1 MIRDGKLFVI
11 EGPDGSGKTTMV
23 SHLIARLH
31 KENIPVEDIALP
43 NPDCILYK
51 EIREYLTK
59 QDLDIDVLQ
68 SMMINNMRDCFENII
83 VPKIESGIN
92 IILDRWAVSTII
104 YNIVKNGNLIKKEFL
119 TKDNE
124 IDLERVVRVASSSLW
139 PDRIFYLNTPLCD
152 ILNNAMKRFMFGDD
166 KEVFDKTDSIKYVYY
181 TYQDFYKAV
190 TTKGYKFDN
199 KYPIYEFK
207 TSVTKDRHTII
218 NPELDYSIPAA
229 YTSIYLSMEDKIF
242 LEILKDVEGVKS

>member
-11 EGPDGSGKTTMV
+11 EGPDGSGKSTMV
-23 SHLIARLH
+23 SHLIKRLSE
-31 KENIPVEDIALP
+31 KNIPIEDIALP

-68 SMMINNMRDCFENII
+68 SMMIDNMRDCFEDII
-83 VPKIESGIN
+83 IPKIESGIN

-104 YNIVKNGNLIKKEFL
+104 YNTVKNGNLIKKEFL

-124 IDLERVVRVASSSLW
+124 IDLERVVRVTSSSLW
-139 PDRIFYLNTPLCD
+139 PDRIFYLNTPLCE

-166 KEVFDKTDSIKYVYY
+166 KEVFDKSNNIKYVYD

-190 TTKGYKFDN
+190 TTKEYKFDS
-199 KYPIYEFK
+199 KYPIYEFE
-207 TSVTKDRHTII
+207 TSVTKDRHTVIT
-218 NPELDYSIPAA
+218 PELDPSCPV
-229 YTSIYLSMEDKIF
+229 TCTLSIYLSMEDKIY
-242 LEILKDVEGVKS
+242 LEILKDVEGV